1 MSQQKKYD
9 VFISYRR
16 KDTTD
21 KAEHLCT
28 LLELYCDGK
37 VGFPKNK
44 DSKVSFDKENL
55 SGIFDIE
62 LIRRIDGCTDF
73 VLILGKD
80 SLNYDASAH
89 ASEEVEFYTSLAQAS
104 IADFEKKILE
114 FPNKK
119 IDFFR
124 IEIARALFRASQGDS
139 DINIIVVSPHS
150 EKGADGYN
158 FSALE
163 LPPDITNIKRYNA
176 VLYNEHDDDFF
187 REIAPKVCEK
197 LKTPQS
203 INADEILEGLSS
215 RDNSYTLPEYALPY
229 KERFDIAFSIGEY
242 DKAFQTCAE
251 LAHNHG
257 FSMESELNNVIPKLK
272 NIPIPPFM
280 DIDYEWL
287 ILILSKKKYSIKKI
301 KGYKNHELEI
311 NINKSLNDSILLSS
325 LFGRETF
332 YSVYIKLDSAKKEIK
347 INKWYYLAG
356 STLLAGCL
364 YFLLLTMLSKCYNLT
379 FLDDWIV
386 SLNLLTDFDTIKE
399 MPKLIS
405 MLYTSITRTE
415 YVMNA
420 AITGMLLASILGGV
434 LPFLRFRKKVIA
446 DIVSAMIKKIVSD
459 RNNSESAC

>member
-89 ASEEVEFYTSLAQAS
+89 AGEEVEFYTSLAQAS

-114 FPNKK
+114 CPNKK

-287 ILILSKKKYSIKKI
+287 ILILSKKKYAIKKRATF
-301 KGYKNHELEI
+301 KNYELSI
-311 NINKSLNDSILLSS
+311 DINKSLNKSR
-325 LFGRETF
+325 LFENATCYYLHIG
-332 YSVYIKLDSAKKEIK
+332 LDNSKKKIK
-347 INKWYYLAG
+347 INKWYYLVETTVG
-356 STLLAGCL
+356 LGGVI
-364 YFLLLTMLSKCYNLT
+364 FLLLTMLSKCYNLT

-386 SLNLLTDFDTIKE
+386 SLNFLTDFSRSE

-405 MLYTSITRTE
+405 MLSTSVTRTE
-415 YVMNA
+415 LILNMA
-420 AITGMLLASILGGV
+420 MTAISLEACFRDL
-434 LPFLRFRKKVIA
+434 LPFLRFRKKVVA
-446 DIVSAMIKKIVSD
+446 DIASAMIKKIISD

>member
-1 MSQQKKYD
+1 MWAKSKIGNTMNSQKKYD

-114 FPNKK
+114 CPNKK

-158 FSALE
+158 FSTLE
-163 LPPDITNIKRYNA
+163 LPTDITHIKRYNA

-215 RDNSYTLPEYALPY
+215 RDNSYTLPEYVLPY
-229 KERFDIAFSIGEY
+229 KERFDIAFSVGEY
-242 DKAFQTCAE
+242 DKAFQICAE
-251 LAHNHG
+251 LAQSHG
-257 FSMESELNNVIPKLK
+257 FLMEKELNDVIPKLK
-272 NIPIPPFM
+272 NIPIPSCM
-280 DIDYEWL
+280 DIDYDWL
-287 ILILSKKKYSIKKI
+287 ILILSKKQYAIKKRTYGLNI
-301 KGYKNHELEI
+301 D
-311 NINKSLNDSILLSS
+311 INKSLKLS
-325 LFGRETF
+325 TF
-332 YSVYIKLDSAKKEIK
+332 DIRRVPYNMRIRLSEEKKIIK
-347 INKWYYLAG
+347 ISKWYEYVC
-356 STLLAGCL
+356 STIGTAIVFFSLLML
-364 YFLLLTMLSKCYNLT
+364 LSKCYNLT
-379 FLDDWIV
+379 FLDDAMAFIDPNLYHKNPNITPTELWINIV
-386 SLNLLTDFDTIKE
+386 LTSVAIGC
-399 MPKLIS
+399 
-405 MLYTSITRTE
+405 SINVIR
-415 YVMNA
+415 
-420 AITGMLLASILGGV
+420 I
-434 LPFLRFRKKVIA
+434 FLEFRKKVVVDIA
-446 DIVSAMIKKIVSD
+446 SAMIKKILSN
-459 RNNSESAC
+459 RNDVETISL

>member
-1 MSQQKKYD
+1 MAKEKKYD

-37 VGFPKNK
+37 VVFPKNK

-89 ASEEVEFYTSLAQAS
+89 ADEEVEFYTSLAQAS

-158 FSALE
+158 FSTLE
-163 LPPDITNIKRYNA
+163 LPTDITHIKRYNA

-229 KERFDIAFSIGEY
+229 KERFDIAFSVGEY
-242 DKAFQTCAE
+242 DKAFQICAE
-251 LAHNHG
+251 LAQSHG
-257 FSMESELNNVIPKLK
+257 FLMEKELNDVIPKLK
-272 NIPIPPFM
+272 NIPIPSCM
-280 DIDYEWL
+280 DIDYDWL
-287 ILILSKKKYSIKKI
+287 ILILSKKQYAIKKRTYGLNI
-301 KGYKNHELEI
+301 D
-311 NINKSLNDSILLSS
+311 INKSLKLS
-325 LFGRETF
+325 TF
-332 YSVYIKLDSAKKEIK
+332 DIRHVPYNMRIGLSEEKKIIK
-347 INKWYYLAG
+347 ISNRYEYVCYTIGTAIVFF
-356 STLLAGCL
+356 SLLML
-364 YFLLLTMLSKCYNLT
+364 LSKCYNLT
-379 FLDDWIV
+379 FLDDAIAFINPNLYHKNPNITPTELWINIV
-386 SLNLLTDFDTIKE
+386 LT
-399 MPKLIS
+399 S
-405 MLYTSITRTE
+405 
-415 YVMNA
+415 A
-420 AITGMLLASILGGV
+420 AIGCSINV
-434 LPFLRFRKKVIA
+434 IRIFLEFRKKVVVDIA
-446 DIVSAMIKKIVSD
+446 SAMIKKILSN
-459 RNNSESAC
+459 RNDVETISL